1 VKKVCIVVSAW
12 IVLTCL
18 SCQKRRETM
27 PIQGTFGYDCDFVSR
42 FHRAVV
48 LSGGEAKVLVSPGL
62 QARVMTS
69 TAGGNSG
76 TSYGWINYSLLESGK
91 MLDHMNPF
99 GGEDRFWIGPEGGQY
114 SVFFKKGDPFD
125 LEHWQTPRA
134 LDTEPFEVVSES
146 ADSLHCRKD
155 VCVENYHGTVLRF
168 TVDRIVRLLSAKRIQ
183 DCLGV
188 EMPATVKAVG
198 FESENRVTNTGE
210 KAWEKEGGLISVWIL
225 GMFNASE
232 SMVVAIPFRDHPDLS
247 GEPVVNDTYFGKVPA
262 DRLKI
267 GSGILYFKGDAKL
280 RSKIGLPPERVKPV
294 MGSFDAEKKV
304 LTLVQFT
311 FDPGARDYVNSMWEI
326 QKEPYLGDVI
336 NSYNDGSLGPAGQGL
351 GAFYEL
357 ESSSPAL
364 ALKPGGSALHVHRT
378 MHFEGTERDLDRI
391 CRSVLG
397 VQLDDIKNAFN

>member
-1 VKKVCIVVSAW
+1 
-12 IVLTCL
+12 
-18 SCQKRRETM
+18 
-27 PIQGTFGYDCDFVSR
+27 
-42 FHRAVV
+42 
-48 LSGGEAKVLVSPGL
+48 
-62 QARVMTS
+62 
-69 TAGGNSG
+69 
-76 TSYGWINYSLLESGK
+76 
-91 MLDHMNPF
+91 
-99 GGEDRFWIGPEGGQY
+99 
-114 SVFFKKGDPFD
+114 
-125 LEHWQTPRA
+125 
-134 LDTEPFEVVSES
+134 
-146 ADSLHCRKD
+146 
-155 VCVENYHGTVLRF
+155 
-168 TVDRIVRLLSAKRIQ
+168 
-183 DCLGV
+183 
-188 EMPATVKAVG
+188 MPATVKAVG

>member
-1 VKKVCIVVSAW
+1 
-12 IVLTCL
+12 
-18 SCQKRRETM
+18 M
-27 PIQGTFGYDCDFVSR
+27 PVQGTFGYDMDFVNR
-42 FHRAVV
+42 FFKSVV
-48 LSGGEAKVLVSPGL
+48 LSGGDAKVLVSPGL

-99 GGEDRFWIGPEGGQY
+99 GGEDRFWVGPEGGQY

-125 LEHWQTPRA
+125 LDHWQTPRA
-134 LDTEPFEVVSES
+134 LDTEPFEIIAGSQ
-146 ADSLHCRKD
+146 DSLHCRKD
-155 VCVENYHGTVLRF
+155 VQVENYFGTVLRF
-168 TVDRIVRLLSAKRIQ
+168 TVDRIVRLLPVERLSGF
-183 DCLGV
+183 LGTAV
-188 EMPATVKAVG
+188 PASVKAVC

-247 GEPVVNDTYFGKVPA
+247 GTAVVNDAYFGKVPP

-267 GSGILYFKGDAKL
+267 GPGILYFKGDAKL
-280 RSKIGLPPERVKPV
+280 RSKIGLPPERIRPV
-294 MGSFDAEKKV
+294 AGSYDADKKV
-304 LTLVQFT
+304 LTLVQFS
-311 FDPGARDYVNSMWEI
+311 FDPEAKDYINSMWEI
-326 QKEPYLGDVI
+326 QKEPYRGDVI
-336 NSYNDGSLGPAGQGL
+336 NSYNDGSLGPTGQGL

-364 ALKPGGSALHVHRT
+364 ALKPGASAVHVHRT
-378 MHFEGTERDLDRI
+378 MHFEGEEADLDRI

-397 VQLDDIKNAFN
+397 VRLEDIQNAFN